1 MSTRLELD
9 SVTVAYGT
17 DVVVHSVSFRIEQGG
32 IGCLLGPS
40 GCGKTTLLRA
50 IAGFEPLVSGEIRI
64 DGIMVSAA
72 ETLAPPERRQ
82 IGVVFQDYALFPHLT
97 VAKNIAFGLRR
108 LSRAEERARVTEV
121 LGLIGLEGAE
131 ERFPHQLSGGQQQR
145 VALAR
150 AIAPRPSLLL
160 IDEPFSNLDAELR
173 EHLAH
178 ELRRILK
185 ESGMTAVLVTHDQQ
199 EAFVMADEIGVMAAG
214 RLQQWGDAETLYQ
227 RPANRFVANF
237 IGHGTILTAAV
248 VAGKSLETALG
259 RLPLPDDASGLREA
273 QRLEILVRPNQIRL
287 EPSARGN
294 ARVVRKTFR
303 GLDILYT
310 LRLGDGREVLSVT
323 PTDSRFVV
331 GEGLLASLDVHQPVI
346 LSEGVGGSE

>member
-1 MSTRLELD
+1 MSKRLELD
-9 SVTVAYGT
+9 HVVVAYGT
-17 DVVVHSVSFRIEQGG
+17 DVVVHGVSFRLKQGHV
-32 IGCLLGPS
+32 GCLLGPS

-50 IAGFEPLVSGEIRI
+50 IAGFEPLIRGEIRI
-64 DGIMVSAA
+64 DGVPVSSS
-72 ETLAPPERRQ
+72 ENLAPPEQRQ

-97 VAKNIAFGLRR
+97 VAKNIAFGLRD
-108 LSRAEERARVTEV
+108 LTRAQERMRVAEV
-121 LGLIGLEGAE
+121 LDLVGLEGAQ

-150 AIAPRPSLLL
+150 AIAPKPGLLL

-173 EHLAH
+173 EHLAY

-248 VAGKSLETALG
+248 VPGNGLETALG
-259 RLPLPDDASGLREA
+259 RLPLPDDAGKLREG
-273 QRLEILVRPNQIRL
+273 QGLEILVRPNQIRL
-287 EPSARGN
+287 EPAAKGN
-294 ARVVRKTFR
+294 AKVVRRTFR

-310 LRLGDGREVLSVT
+310 LRLDDGQEVLSVT

-331 GEGLLASLDVHQPVI
+331 GEGLLASLDVHQPVV
-346 LSEGVGGSE
+346 LPEGVTGSE